1 MEQLGNLAQR
11 FVWHSNT
18 RGSEDPSGS
27 IGHLNVTRLP
37 PHNIMHYPSL
47 CDLED
52 IGLGRQLKICLWF
65 RCGSCGTNKPP
76 ARIVLTSCWFCFS
89 KYPPPPPEII
99 YKKHMKS
106 ICQWCSSVAW
116 CYSEKNVYNIFFGG
130 QYLEQPLSNSR
141 WWWLYNLYKRNPS
154 KSPVLK
160 HQTPTTSKQHRL
172 YGTSWQ
178 GRSYHYFRIRESTS
192 HTNFS
197 KASAPVLHLVFF
209 DIFCLWK
216 TSKWKFSE
224 IHDIIYEIIWGSFAV
239 AIIPHLLL
247 SRICC
252 ITIISMWM
260 NLCEI
265 WLFLKCSLVNHLSI
279 PEQQDLS

>member
-65 RCGSCGTNKPP
+65 RCGRCGTNKPP

-116 CYSEKNVYNIFFGG
+116 CYSEKMYTIYSLVVSTWSNRYQIRGDGDYIIYINGIHQNPQCWNTKPQQHPNNIDYMELPGKG
-130 QYLEQPLSNSR
+130 
-141 WWWLYNLYKRNPS
+141 
-154 KSPVLK
+154 V
-160 HQTPTTSKQHRL
+160 HITTSGFANPQVIQISRRL
-172 YGTSWQ
+172 RHQS
-178 GRSYHYFRIRESTS
+178 
-192 HTNFS
+192 
-197 KASAPVLHLVFF
+197 
-209 DIFCLWK
+209 
-216 TSKWKFSE
+216 
-224 IHDIIYEIIWGSFAV
+224 
-239 AIIPHLLL
+239 
-247 SRICC
+247 
-252 ITIISMWM
+252 
-260 NLCEI
+260 
-265 WLFLKCSLVNHLSI
+265 SI
-279 PEQQDLS
+279 